1 MSTLTPFSEPR
12 CLAIG
17 ASTLGL
23 VALLV
28 SAALAWVGFQ
38 RPLPWLPDGRLCL
51 LCYLAVGALLALSA

>member
-1 MSTLTPFSEPR
+1 MSTFTPFSEPL

-38 RPLPWLPDGRLCL
+38 RLRPWLSDGRLDL
-51 LCYLAVGALLALSA
+51 ICYLAVGALLALSA